1 MIIIRFTNAEKSI
14 ISTVKP
20 LFWQACKRYS
30 NRARITFWGLLKF
43 LLFFHLRSTKCVRT
57 GERVL
62 LKDNVLMEVGG
73 CKIADAR
80 PRGSGIT
87 YPKAEIL
94 KVKEK
99 RLKK

>member
-1 MIIIRFTNAEKSI
+1 M
-14 ISTVKP
+14 
-20 LFWQACKRYS
+20 
-30 NRARITFWGLLKF
+30 
-43 LLFFHLRSTKCVRT
+43 
-57 GERVL
+57 

-94 KVKEK
+94 KVNEK